1 MKSTFLICLSLFLY
15 AIPDSLAASG
25 LIYRNPRVYNVDY
38 SFELAPDPN
47 KIDRTKDLK
56 LWVPIPREWDSQKE
70 IRIISVEPK
79 PHAEYT
85 DPEHRNRMFFWDF
98 GTVPEL
104 PCYKV
109 HIDYRLECYEIHA
122 EVDPNKVGSYDKTS
136 KEYALYTRSTHTI
149 CITPK
154 VKELARQVLGD
165 EENPYLQAKEILK
178 FVWWNVRYKVH
189 RLQRGVGTEL
199 LLSNPVRDEK
209 TGEERYE
216 GACGQKAA
224 LFVALCRSVGIPARC
239 VCGLTGHRPW
249 VREEDLKLYKQIDL
263 QVSPGGLAG
272 TQHYL
277 AGRVHT
283 WAEFYI
289 PNYGWIPA
297 DPTYDAIGRMSN
309 RVVIMSKGRD
319 VRIGLNAPQRHSE
332 GYGYQWVAMQDGR
345 ADALVTGVWNIANIR
360 TAKAKLV
367 HQADPFP
374 ADAFAGYALS
384 STWEA
389 ADYRRQTMCSLA
401 DAMEA
406 QGDKSAALAQLLK
419 EKPKLRYPTE
429 PFICHMLR
437 KVVGDDKFVKIFE
450 SYIKLRT
457 TSGKPVSTKRFQ
469 EIAEEIYGKPLDWFF
484 EQWLEG
490 SALPQLKLDRITVS
504 NNQGRWNVRGNLSQL
519 NDRLFRLPVRLDL
532 DTLRGTLQ
540 KNVWLEARNAGFQF
554 STLDRP
560 TRVVVDRDLDILKIQ
575 KMPPLLYE
583 VWSVSRRNWTIIYGT
598 TAEAEVNRA
607 TARKFGCDFLGLSD
621 KFVKA
626 DVDVNEA
633 DLQKRCIFLFGR
645 PEANK
650 ITQQLKN
657 DFPIRFEGGKFTWQ
671 GKTYDKPTQSVAQI
685 INNPDN
691 PKNLIVLYAGLSGDA
706 TQRLWDLTYYA
717 PASYAIF
724 DKDAELTRGAWL
736 VDSDLVW
743 NFE

>member
-1 MKSTFLICLSLFLY
+1 
-15 AIPDSLAASG
+15 
-25 LIYRNPRVYNVDY
+25 VYNVDY

-598 TAEAEVNRA
+598 TAEAEVNR
-607 TARKFGCDFLGLSD
+607 SD
-621 KFVKA
+621 
-626 DVDVNEA
+626 
-633 DLQKRCIFLFGR
+633 R
-645 PEANK
+645 PE
-650 ITQQLKN
+650 
-657 DFPIRFEGGKFTWQ
+657 IR
-671 GKTYDKPTQSVAQI
+671 
-685 INNPDN
+685 
-691 PKNLIVLYAGLSGDA
+691 LRLS
-706 TQRLWDLTYYA
+706 W
-717 PASYAIF
+717 S
-724 DKDAELTRGAWL
+724 E
-736 VDSDLVW
+736 
-743 NFE
+743 